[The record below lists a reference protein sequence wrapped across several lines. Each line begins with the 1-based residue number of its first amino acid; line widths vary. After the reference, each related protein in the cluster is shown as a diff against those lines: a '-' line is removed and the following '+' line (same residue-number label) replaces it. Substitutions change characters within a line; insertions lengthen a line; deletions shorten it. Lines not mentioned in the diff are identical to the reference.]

1 MKIVVQKFGGTSVS
15 SKENRERVVNKI
27 LEKYNSGYSIVIVVS
42 AMGRK
47 GNPYATDSLLE
58 LINNKAIQPRELDLL
73 LSCGEIISAVILS
86 GHLNEKGLKT
96 KVFTGYQAGIKTN
109 DYYGEAHIIDV
120 NPKNILNSLKE
131 NYIAIVAGFQGATS
145 SGEITT
151 LGRGGSDIS
160 AVALGKSLKCQLVE
174 IYTDVDGIMTADPNI
189 VPNAK
194 VLETMCYSEVH
205 QLAEDGAKVIHPKAV
220 EIAQQANMPLKIK
233 NTFTDN
239 KGTTIEG
246 ADVQFLDKRK
256 NLQEEKII
264 TAITY
269 KKNRVQVIIDMQKGN
284 DDIEN
289 FMDEITKSRIS
300 IDLINFFVDKKA
312 FTIDK
317 EDLPNL
323 EKILKKGAY
332 SYNIVKDCCKLS
344 VIGYKMR
351 GVPGV
356 MARIVRAL
364 STEGIKILQSSDSH
378 NTIWCLV
385 NDKNTNKALNA
396 LHKEFKLYE

>member
-1 MKIVVQKFGGTSVS
+1 
-15 SKENRERVVNKI
+15 
-27 LEKYNSGYSIVIVVS
+27 
-42 AMGRK
+42 MGRK